1 MALTMSLPG
10 KPFSNLPNAMRA
22 TSVFVACLLVVLL
35 VFSEAKHHRQCDD
48 KEQPEGEVVYVQK
61 GKKAKKQMFSVGTAL
76 GAIKVG
82 TAIYGMA
89 KNHWG
94 HRKLIQIDAE

>member
-1 MALTMSLPG
+1 
-10 KPFSNLPNAMRA
+10 MRA
-22 TSVFVACLLVVLL
+22 TSIIFACLVVVLF
-35 VFSEAKHHRQCDD
+35 VFAEAKHHRQYDD
-48 KEQPEGEVVYVQK
+48 QEQPDGQVVVVQK

-82 TAIYGMA
+82 TAIYGIA

>member
-1 MALTMSLPG
+1 
-10 KPFSNLPNAMRA
+10 MRA
-22 TSVFVACLLVVLL
+22 TSVFFACLVVVLF
-35 VFSEAKHHRQCDD
+35 VFSEAKHPRQYDD
-48 KEQPEGEVVYVQK
+48 QEEPEDKVVYVQK